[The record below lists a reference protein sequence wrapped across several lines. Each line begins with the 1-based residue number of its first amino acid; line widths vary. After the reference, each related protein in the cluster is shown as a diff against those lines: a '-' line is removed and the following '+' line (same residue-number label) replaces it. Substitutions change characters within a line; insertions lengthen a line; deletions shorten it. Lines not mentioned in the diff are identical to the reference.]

1 MPVPPKLPTLVNT
14 YANLTQKAVRFRP
27 PSWPRASNDWL
38 TSPTLTKPS
47 DWRDGDRTI
56 DAADLEAACGALSL
70 EDRRETM
77 AAFVLV
83 MAWGSGTS
91 APRSYR
97 HTAAAL
103 GDDRLYP
110 SLRHTAE
117 LCRGSSDTAVLEEA
131 YVDFRAHGVGRSFFT
146 KWFRFAGRE
155 AVEPRN
161 WQPLILDDR
170 VLATLNRTLGTST
183 QELAGSRQWKSRYRA
198 YVETLHGWAD
208 ELRRDGVEVSADR
221 LEWIF
226 FCHNGLTDASPP
238 HPDGARRNTGRGTV
252 RDVR

>member
-1 MPVPPKLPTLVNT
+1 MPLPPKLATLVNSYT
-14 YANLTQKAVRFRP
+14 RLTQQPVRFRP

-47 DWRDGDRTI
+47 RWRDGDRII

-77 AAFVLV
+77 AAFALV

-103 GDDRLYP
+103 ADDRLYP
-110 SLRHTAE
+110 TLRHTAE
-117 LCRGSSDTAVLEEA
+117 LCRGSGEMTVLEEA
-131 YVDFRAHGVGRSFFT
+131 YTAFRVDGVGRSFFT

-155 AVEPRN
+155 AVEPRA

-183 QELAGSRQWKSRYRA
+183 QELAGSHRWKSRYRA
-198 YVETLHGWAD
+198 YVETLNEWAD
-208 ELRRDGVEVSADR
+208 EVRHDGIAVTADR

-226 FCHNGLTDASPP
+226 FCHNGLTDVSAPS
-238 HPDGARRNTGRGTV
+238 GRCS
-252 RDVR
+252 